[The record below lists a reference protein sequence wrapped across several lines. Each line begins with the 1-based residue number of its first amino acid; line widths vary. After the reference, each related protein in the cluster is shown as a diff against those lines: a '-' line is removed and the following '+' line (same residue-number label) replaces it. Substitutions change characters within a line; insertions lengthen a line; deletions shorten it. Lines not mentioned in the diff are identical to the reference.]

1 MVSNEPPSSFNF
13 KESVAAELFI
23 STAPNR
29 VAVSGIKWVNIQGEK
44 KRVHMRRI
52 DPIFIKNRVSTL
64 IYHSSNKK
72 TRIHPRYHI
81 LLNINDNLLNELLQ
95 ILNHHFVFKYTE
107 DLFYKQAISFLAMFI
122 SIIAIPILSLGG
134 ALVWVVLCGRF
145 SIAIRPVALKK
156 RFDAEL
162 ADSFSPRY
170 NAAPGQDLPVILNR
184 SPNQIQLCRWGFI
197 PPWQKKAPTGAR
209 LINARAETIME
220 KRTFRRA
227 FQKQRCLVLAD
238 GFYEWKKTPQRR
250 IPYRFVLQDEAPFA
264 FAGIWS
270 QWAGADQR
278 AVTSFS
284 IITTDANA
292 VVADVH
298 DRMPVLLQPQDETSW
313 LTMLPE
319 DAVTLLKPFP
329 ADLMRA
335 YPVSPRVNSPAND
348 DPAVIKPMKR
358 RKERVK
364 RIDDFF

>member
-1 MVSNEPPSSFNF
+1 
-13 KESVAAELFI
+13 
-23 STAPNR
+23 
-29 VAVSGIKWVNIQGEK
+29 
-44 KRVHMRRI
+44 
-52 DPIFIKNRVSTL
+52 
-64 IYHSSNKK
+64 
-72 TRIHPRYHI
+72 
-81 LLNINDNLLNELLQ
+81 
-95 ILNHHFVFKYTE
+95 
-107 DLFYKQAISFLAMFI
+107 MFI
-122 SIIAIPILSLGG
+122 SIITASFISFFEI
-134 ALVWVVLCGRF
+134 LVWVILCGRF
-145 SIAIRPVALKK
+145 SIAVRPAALKK

-162 ADSFSPRY
+162 VDSFTPRY
-170 NAAPGQDLPVILNR
+170 NAAPGQELPVILNR

-197 PPWQKKAPTGAR
+197 PPWQKKVPPSAR

-250 IPYRFVLQDEAPFA
+250 IPYRFVLHDETPFA

-270 QWAGADQR
+270 QWTGTDQR

-292 VVADVH
+292 VVADIH
-298 DRMPVLLQPQDETSW
+298 HRMPVLLQPQDEARW
-313 LTMLPE
+313 LSMPPE
-319 DAVTLLKPFP
+319 DAVTLLNPYP
-329 ADLMRA
+329 ENLMRA

-348 DPAVIKPMKR
+348 DPTVIKPIKR